1 MKYPMQLVDSTV
13 KTFLNLTV
21 ADQSSLQFKSTT
33 ENITRVVIPL
43 RANVS
48 KGRESPDRTRKSN
61 SNLFY

>member
-33 ENITRVVIPL
+33 ENITRVVIP
-43 RANVS
+43 
-48 KGRESPDRTRKSN
+48 
-61 SNLFY
+61 F